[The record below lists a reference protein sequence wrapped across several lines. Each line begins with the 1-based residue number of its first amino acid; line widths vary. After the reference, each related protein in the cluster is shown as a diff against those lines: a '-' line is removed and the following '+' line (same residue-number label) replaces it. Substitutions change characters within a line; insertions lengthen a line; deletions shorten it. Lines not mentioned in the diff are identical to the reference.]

1 MTTLLRLL
9 GTAQLATPGGNTD
22 LPNERASWLIA
33 YLGSREDWVSR
44 QEILEVFWPD
54 ADEPAARN
62 NLRQLLHRI
71 RKLGWAD
78 GLEANT
84 QGVRWT
90 QDTDVRLF
98 RRAFARADWA
108 EAARQHRGPFLAN
121 LRVYDLPALEAWLED
136 ERADLQAAWRDA
148 ALGYAGNLERIGATQ
163 DALPILE
170 ELLGFD
176 PYGEG
181 ALVAFVR
188 AAMVTGQHERA
199 RNTFEM
205 YRRRTREE
213 LGLEPE
219 PTTVRLIES
228 LLEQKT
234 EPTPNQKT
242 RQATQ
247 TPINLPARRTAFV
260 GREEELA
267 LIASQLSDATC
278 RLLTVVGPGGAGKT
292 RFALQAAEA
301 EWQTHPDG
309 VFFVALAPHGP
320 NEIPAAIA
328 EAVGLILS
336 GSTAPAEQVLQHL
349 GSRQMLLVLDNFEHL
364 LDGTGFVH
372 DLLARAPR
380 VRLLV
385 TSRIPLGLS
394 EERIMPLEGLP
405 YPASPDLATMRRSS
419 AVRLFVEHAARL
431 RAGFALG
438 PEVAPGVARICT
450 LVEGLPLGLELA
462 AAWVG
467 TLSPQAIADGIEEC
481 LDFLVQD
488 STDRPERHRSLR
500 AVFEHSWALLAD
512 DEQRA
517 LSRLSVFRGGF
528 ERRAAN
534 LAAGVNP
541 RMLVTLVGKSLVRS
555 ATSGRFELLEV
566 IRQNAAEKLDSTET
580 HQVRAVHARYF
591 TALAEETAPKLLG
604 PSQAEWLSRLEVDH
618 GNVRAALGYS
628 LEFNPELGLRLA
640 TALQRFW
647 GTRGHLLEGHGWFQH
662 LRSHPDIL
670 TIPDQVRGRAAYTA
684 GSLARTLGRLI
695 EAQTLLEEGLGLA
708 QATTDRALEGD
719 VLFELGIV
727 HRSRGRYELAS
738 DVTQAALQI
747 QRQEGDRWGEAQ
759 SLNGLGIIHALQAD
773 KPEASRLWTQS
784 LEIAREVGDRN
795 SEAGTLENLGLVTND
810 IQKAKKL
817 FEQSLQIK
825 REIGNRG
832 GMAHTLTNLGGIALD
847 AGDATTAIKL
857 LGEAL
862 ETFAKLGQDV
872 KAAHVLAMLAQ
883 VEAMVG
889 RHERA
894 LSFAVVVH
902 AVHQQHDARAV
913 PEVLANLERLEQTAR
928 NALGVGATQ
937 QALEAG
943 RVMGLKEAVRQA
955 LEPGETKVPAQIGT
969 KTNAD

>member
-9 GTAQLATPGGNTD
+9 GTAQLETPEGRTD

-44 QEILEVFWPD
+44 EEILEVFWPD

-71 RKLGWAD
+71 RKLSWAD
-78 GLEANT
+78 GLET
-84 QGVRWT
+84 DTRGVRWT
-90 QDTDVRLF
+90 LDTDVRLF

-108 EAARQHRGPFLAN
+108 EAARLHRGPFLMN
-121 LRVYDLPALEAWLED
+121 LRVYDLPALEDWLD
-136 ERADLQAAWRDA
+136 GERDDLQAAWRDA
-148 ALGYAGNLERIGATQ
+148 ALGYASSLERTGEAQ

-176 PYGEG
+176 PYSEG

-188 AAMVTGQHERA
+188 AAMLAGQRERA
-199 RNTFEM
+199 RGAFEA

-219 PTTVRLIES
+219 TATVRLIES
-228 LLEQKT
+228 LLEQT
-234 EPTPNQKT
+234 PEPVPSQGIHAPN
-242 RQATQ
+242 
-247 TPINLPARRTAFV
+247 NLPARRTAFI

-267 LIASQLSDATC
+267 LIASQLSDASC

-301 EWQTHPDG
+301 EWQAHTDG

-320 NEIPAAIA
+320 NEIPTAIA
-328 EAVGLILS
+328 EAIGLTLS
-336 GSTAPAEQVLQHL
+336 GSKEPAEQVLGHL
-349 GSRQMLLVLDNFEHL
+349 ESRQMLLVLDNFEHL
-364 LDGTGFVH
+364 LDGANFVH
-372 DLLARAPR
+372 DLLGAAPR

-385 TSRIPLGLS
+385 TSRTPLGLP

-405 YPASPDLATMRRSS
+405 YPSTLDLEAMRRSS
-419 AVRLFVEHAARL
+419 AVRLFVEQAARL

-438 PEVAPGVARICT
+438 PETAPGIARICA

-467 TLSPQAIADGIEEC
+467 VLSPQAIADGIEDC
-481 LDFLVQD
+481 LDFLTQD
-488 STDRPERHRSLR
+488 DAERPERHRSLR
-500 AVFEHSWALLAD
+500 AVFEHSWALMSDA
-512 DEQRA
+512 EQRA

-534 LAAGVNP
+534 AVAGVSP
-541 RMLVTLVGKSLVRS
+541 RTLVALVGKSLVRS

-566 IRQNAAEKLDSTET
+566 VRQNAAEKLNSAEAND
-580 HQVRAVHARYF
+580 VRAAHAMYF

-604 PSQAEWLSRLEVDH
+604 PSQASWLSRLEVDH
-618 GNVRAALGYS
+618 SNVRAALEYCLKS
-628 LEFNPELGLRLA
+628 NPELGLRLG

-647 GTRGHLLEGHGWFQH
+647 GARGHLLEGHEWFQQ
-662 LRSHPDIL
+662 LRNHPDFKAVS
-670 TIPDQVRGRAAYTA
+670 DQIRGKAAYTS
-684 GSLARTLGRLI
+684 GSLTRTLGRLI
-695 EAQTLLEEGLGLA
+695 EAQSILEEGLQLA
-708 QATTDRALEGD
+708 QTTADRALESD

-727 HRSRGRYELAS
+727 ERSRGRFEIATQ
-738 DVTQAALQI
+738 VTQAALQI
-747 QRQEGDRWGEAQ
+747 QREDGDRWGEAQ
-759 SLNGLGIIHALQAD
+759 SLNGLGIIHALQGD
-773 KPEASRLWTQS
+773 KLKAARLWTQS
-784 LEIAREVGDRN
+784 LGIAREVGDRN
-795 SEAGTLENLGLVTND
+795 SEAGTLENLGLATSDVP
-810 IQKAKKL
+810 KARAL

-847 AGDATTAIKL
+847 AGDSKTAFKL

-862 ETFAKLGQDV
+862 ETFVQLGQEI

-883 VEAMVG
+883 VEATV
-889 RHERA
+889 RRYERA
-894 LSFAVVVH
+894 LSFSVAVR
-902 AVHQQHDARAV
+902 AIHQQHDARAI
-913 PEVLANLERLEQTAR
+913 PEVLANLDRLEQTAR
-928 NALGVGATQ
+928 KALGVRAAE
-937 QALEAG
+937 QALESG
-943 RVMGLKEAVRQA
+943 RTMSFKDAVRDA
-955 LEPGETKVPAQIGT
+955 LEPRESNVPVQIGVE
-969 KTNAD
+969 TNGD